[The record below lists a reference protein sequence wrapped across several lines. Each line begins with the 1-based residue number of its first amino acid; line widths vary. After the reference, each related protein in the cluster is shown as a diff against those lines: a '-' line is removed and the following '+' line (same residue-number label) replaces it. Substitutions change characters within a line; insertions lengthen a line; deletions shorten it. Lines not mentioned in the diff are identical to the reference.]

1 MENWTKELGRQMMY
15 ALSLDD
21 LDMTYGDAAFIA
33 QLNLKRG
40 LEFDFTNDEIEL
52 LKVLTERY
60 IGYGREN

>member
-1 MENWTKELGRQMMY
+1 MMY